1 MAKKT
6 IQLLKRGIFEE
17 KFMDSRVKTRTMT
30 TKEKLFGHLLGPLGM
45 IMLVNVV
52 GALLELYYTEQV
64 PLDSMYGTGTY
75 ITMTTARSI
84 IGTFF
89 GLVIAWLIQHTSS
102 RQGRI
107 RPWMLIGGLIA
118 AASATFMFMIP
129 QEADAAYLAVIWAS
143 NILYMIIGCGLY
155 NTSSNLVAL
164 CTRSFNERTTASFL
178 RKISLT
184 LISGI
189 LIGLVLT
196 SFIYYSILI
205 HNRALWWKLILG
217 TSIFS
222 AIFVFVEYFWTR
234 ERVTEEERA
243 RRAAQKIENNY
254 PLKDQLK
261 ALLTDKY
268 YVLML
273 STTFLA
279 GSMENLKGGNVTTNY
294 CRWVL
299 GATAENNFQMLY
311 TIASGVPL
319 GIGAMSV
326 YPLVKKLGVRK
337 FSIIGFSVAI
347 IGNIGGLLF
356 ARNPMMAIIFGF
368 IKNMGLIPY
377 GYITLSLFSSALDNV
392 EYRTGMRLD
401 GMLGVASIGV
411 VTGLLGAPFGGLYE
425 TILLACGFDAGVAV
439 QSLAVTNWISFCFWG
454 IDIIIAVIYIICLC
468 FYDIDKKL
476 PKINAELL
484 ERRKQATIA
493 AGEEW
498 IAPDE
503 QERRERE
510 SIAAEDERNRIAD
523 LKVKCAKRRLDFDTE
538 NQKYLDRVAKKS
550 AKKVKK

>member
-1 MAKKT
+1 MEKKP
-6 IQLLKRGIFEE
+6 IQLLKAGVFERE
-17 KFMDSRVKTRTMT
+17 FMDSRVKTRTMT
-30 TKEKLFGHLLGPLGM
+30 TKEKAFGHLLGPLGM

-75 ITMTTARSI
+75 ITMTTSRSV
-84 IGTFF
+84 IGTCF
-89 GLVIAWLIQHTSS
+89 GLVIAWLIQHTAS

-118 AASATFMFMIP
+118 AASATFMFLIP
-129 QEADAAYLAVIWAS
+129 QEASDAYLAIVWVS
-143 NILYMIIGCGLY
+143 NILYMVVGCGLY
-155 NTSSNLVAL
+155 NTSGNLVAL
-164 CTRSFNERTTASFL
+164 CTRSFDERTTASFL

-196 SFIYYSILI
+196 SVIYYNFLI
-205 HNRALWWKLILG
+205 HNRELWWKLILG
-217 TSIFS
+217 TAIFA

-243 RRAAQKIENNY
+243 RRAAQKVENNY
-254 PLKDQLK
+254 PLKDQLV

-273 STTFLA
+273 VTTFIA
-279 GSMENLKGGNVTTNY
+279 GSLDNLKGGNVTTNY

-347 IGNIGGLLF
+347 VGNIGGLLF
-356 ARNPMMAIIFGF
+356 AHDPTMAIVFGF

-377 GYITLSLFSSALDNV
+377 AYITLSIFSSALDNV

-401 GMLGVASIGV
+401 GMLGAACIGLI
-411 VTGLLGAPFGGLYE
+411 TGLLGAPFGGLYE
-425 TILLACGFDAGVAV
+425 TVLLACGFDAAIAV
-439 QSLAVTNWISFCFWG
+439 QSSSVTSWISFCFWG
-454 IDIIIAVIYIICLC
+454 IDIIIATVYMICLC

-476 PKINAELL
+476 PRINAELL

-493 AGEEW
+493 AGGEW
-498 IAPDE
+498 IDPE
-503 QERRERE
+503 KLERRERE
-510 SIAAEDERNRIAD
+510 AIAAEDERNRIAD
-523 LKVKCAKRRLDFDTE
+523 LKAKCARKGLDFDAE
-538 NQKYLDRVAKKS
+538 NQKYLNRVARKNARK
-550 AKKVKK
+550 AKK